1 MTIIRKLL
9 PFDREKVKDMISFL
23 GNDEAE
29 KFVKRL
35 LNTSCDLFHYWLPLN
50 LKFKSES
57 YVLVDGDDLHGMISV
72 LPTIGNHQ
80 RINITKLLFKKDY
93 YDSGKQLI
101 EFVIARYGAKGAQT
115 FVASIDEL
123 AS

>member
-50 LKFKSES
+50 LKFKSAEET
-57 YVLVDGDDLHGMISV
+57 L
-72 LPTIGNHQ
+72 
-80 RINITKLLFKKDY
+80 
-93 YDSGKQLI
+93 
-101 EFVIARYGAKGAQT
+101 
-115 FVASIDEL
+115 
-123 AS
+123 